1 VSRASYIT
9 GLDLG
14 STKTCVL
21 VCQVGE
27 DDKLEVRG
35 FGFSE
40 SKGWRRG
47 LIVNMDSAVLSIKKA
62 VEGAEDSSGISIDNV
77 YAGFGG
83 PHVTGANSRG
93 ALTLG
98 KPAGAMREVKS
109 EDVCKVFQIAQGVS
123 LPPDRKLVYAERQEY
138 LLDSQNGI
146 RNPVGMV
153 GARLEVNVHLVLG
166 SSTAHENLVTA
177 VNRAGIVVNDTVFE
191 GLAAAESCLTADE
204 RELGVALLE
213 VGGGSSHLVC
223 YHEGS
228 IRHSAALPVGG
239 EHFTND
245 LAVGLLTPIPEA
257 EKIKLEWG
265 RRDPAAS
272 DPEAVKVPS
281 VGDRP
286 ARLIDYTKLNEI
298 IEPRAMELLELV
310 EKELSRSGLKR
321 QLSAGLVFTGGGS
334 KLGGLMALAERT
346 FELPAR
352 LGQPGGV
359 EKMEENLIDPSFA
372 TVVGLAIYGW
382 RVRHL
387 QSTRETSLA
396 QKLLGIFRT
405 KADGA

>member
-1 VSRASYIT
+1 MSKGAYIT

-21 VCQVGE
+21 VCQCGE
-27 DDKLEVRG
+27 DSKLEVRG
-35 FGFSE
+35 FGVSE

-47 LIVNMDSAVLSIKKA
+47 LIVNMDSAVLSVKKA
-62 VEGAEDSSGISIDNV
+62 VEAAEESAGVSIDNV

-83 PHVTGANSRG
+83 PHVSGASSRG

-98 KPAGAMREVKS
+98 KSAETTREVKT
-109 EDVCKVFQIAQGVS
+109 EDVRKVFQLAQGVS

-153 GARLEVNVHLVLG
+153 GSRLEVNIHLILG
-166 SSTAHENLVTA
+166 SASAHENVVTA

-191 GLAAAESCLTADE
+191 ALAAAESCLTPDE
-204 RELGVALLE
+204 RELGVALAD
-213 VGGGSSHLVC
+213 VGGGSSHLIC

-228 IRHSAALPVGG
+228 IRHSASLPVGG

-257 EKIKLEWG
+257 EKIKMEWG
-265 RRDPAAS
+265 RRDPAL
-272 DPEAVKVPS
+272 PGEQAVEVPS

-286 ARLIDYTKLNEI
+286 ARMIDYRKLNEI
-298 IEPRAMELLELV
+298 IEPRAFELLELV
-310 EKELSRSGLKR
+310 QMELSRSGLER
-321 QLSAGLVFTGGGS
+321 QLGAGMVFAGGGA

-346 FELPAR
+346 LKLPAR
-352 LGQPGGV
+352 LGQPSGL
-359 EKMEENLIDPSFA
+359 EKMGENLLDPALA
-372 TVVGLAIYGW
+372 TVVGLVIHGY
-382 RVRHL
+382 RLRHL
-387 QSTRETSLA
+387 QSGRETSLRG
-396 QKLLGIFRT
+396 KLLGMFRG
-405 KADGA
+405 KGD